1 MLLGMNKAD
10 WRVAGRLSAGGLLC
24 MLGSVPF
31 MLPLM
36 LAVVTKIPGPT
47 PLPLPVIVTLGLL
60 QQAVMIVL
68 FTLVGYWLARKIGLG
83 APLLEGWLAGH
94 RPGPPWGATLRLS
107 ALLGA
112 AAGIVLSLL
121 LYFWLLPRL
130 PQLPLATAARLP
142 AWQRVEACFGGVVEE
157 LLMRLFLM
165 SLLAWLLGKIW
176 RGTDGRPGSRALW
189 LANVVAAVLFGLGHL
204 PSASLFLPITPL
216 VVIAALLLNGVAGI
230 VFGWLY
236 WRRGIEAAMAAHFC
250 CGLFVWVITPAFVQ
264 AVTIA

>member
-1 MLLGMNKAD
+1 MNKAD
-10 WRVAGRLSAGGLLC
+10 WRVAGWLSAGGLLC
-24 MLGSVPF
+24 LVGSVPF
-31 MLPLM
+31 VLPLM
-36 LAVVTKIPGPT
+36 LTVMTKIPGPQ

-60 QQAVMIVL
+60 QQGVMIVL

-83 APLLEGWLAGH
+83 APLLEGWVAGKPPDWSSLR
-94 RPGPPWGATLRLS
+94 RPLW
-107 ALLGA
+107 LGL
-112 AAGIVLSLL
+112 GVGLVLSVL
-121 LYFWLLPRL
+121 LYFWLLPLL

-142 AWQRVEACFGGVVEE
+142 AWQRFGACFGGMVEE

-165 SLLAWLLGKIW
+165 SLLAWLLDKIW
-176 RGTDGRPGSRALW
+176 RGADGRPGSQAMW

-236 WRRGIEAAMAAHFC
+236 WRRGIEAAMAAHFS
-250 CGLFVWVITPAFVQ
+250 CGLLVWVITPAFVQ
-264 AVTIA
+264 A